1 MITSSTNAKIK
12 NIVQLNTSS
21 KARREQGV
29 FVAEGTKMFLEAPA
43 DSIRQIFISE
53 SYYHRCEYLDRLEKL
68 PYDIVEDSVFRKA
81 SDTMNPQGILCV
93 IGQSCNDIN
102 AMLAKPQPLLM
113 VLEGLQDPGN
123 LGTIIRTGE
132 GAGVTG
138 IIMDRNTADVFNP
151 KVIRAT
157 MGSVY
162 RVPFAYT
169 ENLPDTLTQMKKQDI
184 RIYAAHL
191 SGHRFYYEEDYCS
204 GSAFLIGNEGNGL
217 SEHITGYA
225 DTRIKIPMQGQVESL
240 NAAVSASVLMYEVMR
255 QRSIK

>member
-29 FVAEGTKMFLEAPA
+29 FVAEGTKMFLEAPI
-43 DSIRQIFISE
+43 DSIHQVFVSE
-53 SYYHRCEYLDRLEKL
+53 SYYDKGEYLDQIEKL
-68 PYDIVEDSVFRKA
+68 SYEIVEDSVFRKA

-93 IGQSCNDIN
+93 IRQNNSNIK
-102 AMLAKPQPLLM
+102 AMLVEPRPLLM
-113 VLEGLQDPGN
+113 VLEGIQDPGN

-157 MGSVY
+157 MGSIF

-169 ENLPDTLTQMKKQDI
+169 ENLPDTLIQMKKQDI

-191 SGHRFYYEEDYCS
+191 SGHQFYYEEDYCG

-217 SEHITGYA
+217 SESITEYA
-225 DTRIKIPMQGQVESL
+225 DTCIKIPMQGQVESL
-240 NAAVSASVLMYEVMR
+240 NAAVSASILMYEVMR